1 MSIKVIVEE
10 DCGNAP
16 NKILL
21 RDFKTAFVN
30 KDLDALSN
38 YVTNNIT
45 WQIMGEKKIKG
56 IDNFKKYLDGMDS
69 TTITE
74 LELNHIITNGKSCA
88 MEGIIR
94 RKDRPNN
101 SFSEVYKLR
110 GGKNPAIKEMT
121 SYVIEVKAES

>member
-1 MSIKVIVEE
+1 MRVKIIVEE

-21 RDFKTAFVN
+21 RDFKTVFVN
-30 KDLDALSN
+30 KNLGAISN
-38 YVTNNIT
+38 YVTDDVT
-45 WQIMGEKKIKG
+45 WQIMGGKQLEG
-56 IDNFKKYLDGMDS
+56 IDNFQKYIKETDG

-74 LELNHIITNGKSCA
+74 LKINHIITNGTSCA

-94 RKDRPNN
+94 RENGTND

-110 GGKNPAIKEMT
+110 GSKNGKIKEMT
-121 SYVIEVKAES
+121 SYVIEVKPG